1 MYIGFVPDAGI
12 GIARVAKLKPEV
24 FEGTV
29 QEDRFS
35 AAQTPHLPDFLSV
48 QEKDDVQKR

>member
-1 MYIGFVPDAGI
+1 MPGMS
-12 GIARVAKLKPEV
+12 IAEVDNVNLKPDV

-35 AAQTPHLPDFLSV
+35 AAQTPHLPEFLTV
-48 QEKDDVQKR
+48 QEKDDVPKP

>member
-1 MYIGFVPDAGI
+1 MYIGFVPDAGM
-12 GIARVAKLKPEV
+12 GIAEVRNVKLKPEV

-29 QEDRFS
+29 QQDRFS

-48 QEKDDVQKR
+48 Q